1 VISNCDWSRDDT
13 LHPHRPIPLRPSS
26 GGSSDG
32 IGEDERRVVTR
43 RNHGSELPAGSA
55 DAARSGRGACRCQPL
70 AAKRKDRHLPGG
82 RPVRPYRSHSSFD
95 WIHCHWR
102 TDAGG
107 HSVFR
112 TLVVLTGPCSSS
124 GRNSLTPGGD
134 SRFRPECFPGP
145 DRGGNL
151 EPACHTHFQLGSSS
165 TAA

>member
-1 VISNCDWSRDDT
+1 VILNCDWSRDDT

-32 IGEDERRVVTR
+32 IGGGERRVITR

-95 WIHCHWR
+95 WIHCRWR

-107 HSVFR
+107 HPDSG

-124 GRNSLTPGGD
+124 GRNSLTPGGS

-145 DRGGNL
+145 DRGVRR
-151 EPACHTHFQLGSSS
+151 ESACHTHFQLGSSS
-165 TAA
+165 AAA